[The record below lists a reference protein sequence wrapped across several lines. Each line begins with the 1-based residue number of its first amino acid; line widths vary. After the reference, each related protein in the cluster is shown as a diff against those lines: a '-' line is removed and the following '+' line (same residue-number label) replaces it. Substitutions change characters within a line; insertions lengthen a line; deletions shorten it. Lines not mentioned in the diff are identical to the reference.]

1 MKLKGKED
9 LKMKKKLAILVASV
23 MVFSSLSPVY
33 GAGNSVESIEIEAVL
48 SDESV
53 TEPVL
58 EEDEPVAEPVAS
70 DDLSLTE
77 QLKNARPLLEDQET
91 SVDFRE
97 DQDYTVMF
105 SFVPQRD
112 GKYIIE
118 SNPNALLAVNVYEE
132 SFDEIWPAL
141 FSYTLEKGK
150 TYYIKIGAEEAIT
163 EIICLK
169 RKPEVT
175 SIEIVS
181 GPERKILYRG
191 IDMIYGGLAGFPKMT
206 LQAVYEDGSVKTTD
220 AFSGG
225 YLSIFGQ
232 YDDMYTFKLNGVPEN
247 TAPAV
252 GIYSATISLENQKII
267 VDDVV
272 VKDCRDLPV
281 VISDKGSCSALVT
294 SDQSGWVRLKT
305 GKASKYQ
312 LSNSLGST
320 MSVYSISAVHSGH
333 YSWDGIEPLAQIE
346 SGKTVLLNPKTEYFI
361 HVLGDHFVEKWDML
375 PEITVTAKP
384 LEEMNLSSCNITI
397 PAVTYTGKSVSPAI
411 TVKYGSKKLTKNKDY
426 TVSYK
431 NNAKCGTATAIIKG
445 KGSYKGSVKKSFQ
458 IIPATPTEFTVKKSG
473 DYLKL
478 QWKKTGGANG
488 YEIHQYKGGTW
499 KKIKTTTGAIY
510 TDKSVKG
517 GATYKYKVRAYA
529 TVNGK
534 KIYGKFT
541 SVKSYK
547 F

>member
-1 MKLKGKED
+1 
-9 LKMKKKLAILVASV
+9 MKKKLAILVASV

-33 GAGNSVESIEIEAVL
+33 GAGNSVESIEIEDVL
-48 SDESV
+48 TDESV

-58 EEDEPVAEPVAS
+58 EEDESVEETVTS
-70 DDLSLTE
+70 DDFSLTE
-77 QLKNARPLLEDQET
+77 QFKNAHPLQENQET

-112 GKYIIE
+112 GKYMLEDDLDTYLNI
-118 SNPNALLAVNVYEE
+118 SVYDEASEE
-132 SFDEIWPAL
+132 VWPI
-141 FSYTLEKGK
+141 FFVYTLKKGK
-150 TYYIKIGAEEAIT
+150 TYYIKVEAEETMTGKIS
-163 EIICLK
+163 IK
-169 RKPEVT
+169 RKPEVA
-175 SIEIVS
+175 SIDIISEPS
-181 GPERKILYRG
+181 RKVLYRG
-191 IDMIYGGLAGFPKMT
+191 IDILCSSRSGFVGLPGLV
-206 LQAVYEDGSVKTTD
+206 LQAIYEDGIVDITD
-220 AFSGG
+220 AFVGD
-225 YLSIFGQ
+225 GQ
-232 YDDMYTFKLNGVPEN
+232 DIPDAYTQHYVDMYTFKLNGVSGN
-247 TAPAV
+247 TVPAE
-252 GIYSATISLENQKII
+252 GTYSVTISLENQKII

-272 VKDCRDLPV
+272 IKDCRELPAS
-281 VISDKGSCSALVT
+281 ISNKGSCPAIVA
-294 SDQSGWVRLKT
+294 SDQCGWIRLKT

-312 LSNSLGST
+312 LNNSIGNE
-320 MSVYSISAVHSGH
+320 MFVYSAETLHSVHPVS
-333 YSWDGIEPLAQIE
+333 SWFDFEELERVE
-346 SGKTVLLNPKTEYFI
+346 SGKTVLLNPQTEYFVRVSRF
-361 HVLGDHFVEKWDML
+361 HGDDYVWDML

-384 LEEMNLSSCNITI
+384 LEEMNLSSCSITI
-397 PAVTYTGKSVSPAI
+397 PAATYTGKPVSPAI

-445 KGSYKGSVKKSFQ
+445 KGSYKGTVKKSFQ
-458 IIPATPTEFTVKKSG
+458 IIPATPTEFTVKKFG

-510 TDKSVKG
+510 TDKTVKR